1 MLALRSN
8 STAAKMLFAGK
19 VWGNQLHLE
28 GKDENEL
35 PGAG

>member
-8 STAAKMLFAGK
+8 AAKMLFVGK
-19 VWGNQLHLE
+19 VWSNQLHLE

-35 PGAG
+35 LGAG